1 MSFTK
6 QLSTYYMTESLS
18 RPRSQDSLEKEPW
31 LRLVTCLQNLG
42 ANKICVMGRPGQ
54 FVET

>member
-6 QLSTYYMTESLS
+6 QLSTHYMTESLS
-18 RPRSQDSLEKEPW
+18 RPRSQGSLEKEPW

-42 ANKICVMGRPGQ
+42 ANKICLMGRPGQ